1 MINAVISIFAL
12 ACVAPLLSRF
22 ARRRAGLLVALLP
35 ACLTVYFASHTGLV
49 MRDATVTERFA
60 WAASLGV
67 EVKFYLDGLSLLM
80 AVLICGIGALVCVYG
95 GSYLQKHEHLGR
107 FFLLLLL
114 FMGAMLGLV
123 LAGNLLVLF
132 VFWELTSITSF
143 LLIGF
148 EHEDE
153 KARAAASQALIITAG
168 GGLVMLAGFVL
179 LGQVAGGN
187 YDVQALLAQEDA
199 IKASSLY
206 VPLLLLI
213 CVGAF
218 TKSAQLPFHFWLPN
232 AMQAPTPISAY
243 LHSATMV
250 KAGVYLLA
258 RLAPSL
264 GGSFEWTLIVTTT
277 GVLTMIAGSV
287 LAFYQTNMKR
297 LLAYSTIAALGTMVM
312 LIGTGS
318 ESAIRAALVF
328 LVAHAFYKGALFMI
342 AGIVDHETGTKD
354 VEALSGLR
362 KAMPVTAMIAF
373 VAGLSFA
380 ALPPMFG
387 FIGKEML
394 FEATLDGG
402 LYARRFW
409 LILTAIAVLAGTM
422 FMTIALLVAAR
433 PFFGAVTAT
442 PKPAHDAPFEMW
454 FAPALMAS
462 AGIVFGIMPNLVA
475 DGFITPAVTAVY
487 PNAAPVEL
495 SLWHGLNVALGLSVA
510 SIACGVVLYKS
521 WESLRARTQWAQ
533 RLSPF
538 GMAGIFTSGG
548 GIIESFAR
556 RQTAV
561 LQNGKLRI
569 YLLVITLTTICL
581 TAYTMRQGG
590 NIMFPAIDFFRT
602 DVKFYEV
609 GLALLIL
616 AASIAAVRSKSRL
629 GAIASLGV
637 VGYGV
642 ALVFILFGAPDLAL
656 TQFLI
661 ETLTVILLVLVLYH
675 LPRLKAITG
684 KPARARDLMVSLLF
698 GAMMTTLV
706 LVTAGVEF
714 DPTVSDFYAAHS
726 LPDAHGRNIVNVI
739 LVDFRGLD
747 TLGEITVLAVAAIG
761 VFALLKLRPQAIK
774 QRAQRKRRQ
783 LKPLKSTTRGEE
795 SPL

>member
-12 ACVAPLLSRF
+12 AGVAPLIQRF
-22 ARRRAGLLVALLP
+22 AGRRAGLLVALLP
-35 ACLTVYFASHTGLV
+35 ACLTVYFASYAGV
-49 MRDATVTERFA
+49 MMRGESVTQRFA

-80 AVLICGIGALVCVYG
+80 TLLICGIGSLVCVYG
-95 GSYLQKHEHLGR
+95 GGYLRKHEHLGR
-107 FFLLLLL
+107 FYLFLLA

-153 KARAAASQALIITAG
+153 GARAAALQALIITAG
-168 GGLVMLAGFVL
+168 GGLLMLAGFVM

-187 YDVQALLAQEDA
+187 YDVQALLAQGDA

-213 CVGAF
+213 FVGAF
-218 TKSAQLPFHFWLPN
+218 TKSAQFPFHFWLPN

-258 RLAPSL
+258 RLAPAL
-264 GGSFEWTLIVTTT
+264 GGSVEWTSIMTTT
-277 GVLTMIAGSV
+277 GALTMIVGSV

-318 ESAIRAALVF
+318 EYAIRAALVF
-328 LVAHAFYKGALFMI
+328 LLAHALYKGALFMI
-342 AGIVDHETGTKD
+342 AGIIDHQTGTKD
-354 VEALSGLR
+354 VEVLGGLR
-362 KAMPVTAMIAF
+362 KAMPLTATIAV
-373 VAGLSFA
+373 VAGLSLA
-380 ALPPMFG
+380 AIPPMFS
-387 FIGKEML
+387 FISKEML
-394 FEATLDGG
+394 FEATLDVDSNAG
-402 LYARRFW
+402 RFR
-409 LILTAIAVLAGTM
+409 LILTAVAVLAGTM
-422 FMTIALLVAAR
+422 FVTVAGLVAVR
-433 PFFGAVTAT
+433 PFFGSLKVT
-442 PKPAHDAPFEMW
+442 PKVAHDAPLEMW
-454 FAPALMAS
+454 FAPALLAV
-462 AGIVFGIMPNLVA
+462 AGIVFGCMPNTVTDRLIA
-475 DGFITPAVTAVY
+475 PAVAAVY
-487 PNAAPVEL
+487 PNAAPMEL
-495 SLWHGLNVALGLSVA
+495 ALWHGLNVPLGLSVV
-510 SIACGVVLYKS
+510 SIVCGLVLYRA
-521 WESLRARTQWAQ
+521 WDALRTRTKWTQGFSRFGTEGMFAAGGELIECLARW
-533 RLSPF
+533 
-538 GMAGIFTSGG
+538 
-548 GIIESFAR
+548 
-556 RQTAV
+556 QTAI

-569 YLLVITLTTICL
+569 YLLVITGTTIGL
-581 TAYTMRQGG
+581 TAYTMRRGG
-590 NIMFPAIDFFRT
+590 ITFPAANFFRT

-616 AASIAAVRSKSRL
+616 AASVAAVRSKSRL
-629 GAIASLGV
+629 GAVAALGV

-684 KPARARDLMVSLLF
+684 KRARARDLIVSLLF
-698 GAMMTTLV
+698 GALMTTLV
-706 LVTAGVEF
+706 LITASVEF
-714 DPTVSDFYAAHS
+714 DPRVSDFYAAHS

-774 QRAQRKRRQ
+774 QRAKRKRRQ
-783 LKPLKSTTRGEE
+783 LKPLKTTTRGEE

>member
-12 ACVAPLLSRF
+12 ACIAPLLSRF
-22 ARRRAGLLVALLP
+22 AGRRTGLLIALLP
-35 ACLTVYFASHTGLV
+35 ACLTVYFASHAGLT
-49 MRDATVTERFA
+49 MRGEAMTERFA
-60 WAASLGV
+60 WAASLGI

-107 FFLLLLL
+107 FYFFLLL

-148 EHEDE
+148 EHENE

-179 LGQVAGGN
+179 LGQTGGGN
-187 YDVQALLAQEDA
+187 YDVQSLLTQGDA

-218 TKSAQLPFHFWLPN
+218 TKSAQFPFHFWLPN

-258 RLAPSL
+258 RLAPAL
-264 GGSFEWTLIVTTT
+264 GGSPEWTLIVTTT
-277 GVLTMIAGSV
+277 GALTMIAGSV
-287 LAFYQTNMKR
+287 LAFYQTDMKR

-312 LIGTGS
+312 LIGTNS

-328 LVAHAFYKGALFMI
+328 LLAHALYKGALFMI

-354 VEALSGLR
+354 VAALGGLR
-362 KAMPVTAMIAF
+362 KAMPVTATIAV

-380 ALPPMFG
+380 SLPPMLG

-402 LYARRFW
+402 LYAGRFR
-409 LILTAIAVLAGTM
+409 LVLTAVAVLAGMM
-422 FMTIALLVAAR
+422 FVTIALLVAVR
-433 PFFGAVTAT
+433 PFFGAPKAT
-442 PKPAHDAPFEMW
+442 PKAGRDAPFEMW
-454 FAPALMAS
+454 FAPALLAI
-462 AGIVFGIMPNLVA
+462 AGIAFGIIPNAVA
-475 DGFITPAVTAVY
+475 DRFIAPAVAAVY
-487 PNAAPVEL
+487 PNAAPMKL
-495 SLWHGLNVALGLSVA
+495 ALWHGLNAPLGLSVV
-510 SIACGVVLYKS
+510 SIVCGLVLYRA
-521 WESLRARTQWAQ
+521 WENLRARTKWT
-533 RLSPF
+533 RMFSPF
-538 GMAGIFTSGG
+538 GTAEIFAAGGKL
-548 GIIESFAR
+548 IERFAR
-556 RQTAV
+556 WQTAI

-569 YLLVITLTTICL
+569 YLLVITLTTIGL
-581 TAYTMRQGG
+581 TAYTMRRGG
-590 NIMFPAIDFFRT
+590 VRLPTASFYRT
-602 DVKFYEV
+602 GVTFYEV
-609 GLALLIL
+609 GVGLLIL
-616 AASIAAVRSKSRL
+616 AASIAAARSKSRL
-629 GAIASLGV
+629 GAVAALGV

-684 KPARARDLMVSLLF
+684 KPARARDLMVSLAF
-698 GAMMTTLV
+698 GALMTTIV
-706 LVTAGVEF
+706 LVTASVEF
-714 DPTVSDFYAAHS
+714 DSRVSDFYAAHS

-774 QRAQRKRRQ
+774 QRAKRKRRQ
-783 LKPLKSTTRGEE
+783 LRPLKSIARGEE
-795 SPL
+795 STL